1 MLNKTRTFLLAAN
14 LAAAPAICAFAIGDN
29 RSEAVAPRTGVSAGM
44 TDSGADRDSTTDTG
58 ARSLRNT
65 STYRSPSRRSGEQ
78 VGDFERSGRVATN

>member
-1 MLNKTRTFLLAAN
+1 MLSKTRTFLLAAN

-29 RSEAVAPRTGVSAGM
+29 RSEAVSPRTGVSADM

-58 ARSLRNT
+58 ARSLSNT
-65 STYRSPSRRSGEQ
+65 STYRSPRRRSGEQ